1 MASQDAWA
9 RPLAKQLVDL
19 FRVDDCD
26 YIRIAQGTYDTTT
39 GQITN
44 TETVFEG
51 AAAVTKT
58 GRIEEG
64 GVGEEHYLEC
74 WIDTQGIGDVQ
85 PTTTD
90 QMEYLGRRW
99 KIVAVDPAYSG
110 DVEYAVKVKARSV

>member
-19 FRVDDCD
+19 FRVDSCN
-26 YIRIAQGTYDTTT
+26 YIRIGQGAYDPET
-39 GQITN
+39 GQVTN
-44 TETVFEG
+44 GETLFEG

-64 GVGEEHYLEC
+64 GAGEQHYLEC

-85 PTTTD
+85 PTTLD

-99 KIVAVDPAYSG
+99 KITQIDPAYSG
-110 DVEYAVKVKARSV
+110 DVEYAVKVTARSS